1 MKSKL
6 LMAALLVPGLVQAH
20 ATLEKT
26 EAESGSYYK
35 GVVGISHGCD
45 GSATTKVTIEIPD
58 GVRGVKPVPKAG
70 WQLDIVKEQLAK
82 PYESHGKTVVEDVRK
97 ITWYGNSLAHAH
109 YDEFVFRG
117 QIAVGN
123 SSKLYFPVR
132 QECVVGE
139 LNWDQTP
146 QSMAADHAGHQGHDG
161 HAGHDKTKADN
172 EHAGHAGHG
181 DMKMDYPAPVVTV
194 IDGQGK
200 HHH

>member
-6 LMAALLVPGLVQAH
+6 LVAVLLLPGLVQAH
-20 ATLEKT
+20 ASLEKV

-35 GVVGISHGCD
+35 GVMGISHGCD

-70 WQLDIVKEQLAK
+70 WQLDIVKEKLAK
-82 PYESHGKTVVEDVRK
+82 PYDSHGKIVVEDVRK
-97 ITWYGNSLAHAH
+97 ITWYGNILEYAH

-132 QECVVGE
+132 QECVIGE

-146 QSMAADHAGHQGHDG
+146 QTMAAEHKGHQGHNG
-161 HAGHDKTKADN
+161 HADHAAPKSDN
-172 EHAGHAGHG
+172 KLVNAGHG
-181 DMKMDYPAPVVTV
+181 GMKLDYPAPVLTV

>member
-1 MKSKL
+1 MKSKI
-6 LMAALLVPGLVQAH
+6 LMAALLLPGLVQAH
-20 ATLEKT
+20 AVIEQT

-35 GVVGISHGCD
+35 GVVGIGHGCD

-58 GVRGVKPVPKAG
+58 GFRGAKPMPKAG
-70 WQLDIVKEQLAK
+70 WQLDVIKEQLSK

-97 ITWYGNSLAHAH
+97 ISWYGNTLEHTH
-109 YDEFVFRG
+109 FDEFVFRG

-132 QECVVGE
+132 QECVIGE
-139 LNWDQTP
+139 LNWNQTP
-146 QSMAADHAGHQGHDG
+146 ESMAAEHANHQGHAE
-161 HAGHDKTKADN
+161 HAGHDKAKSE
-172 EHAGHAGHG
+172 EHAGHGSHG
-181 DMKMDYPAPVVTV
+181 AMKLEYPAPLVTV

>member
-1 MKSKL
+1 MKSTL
-6 LMAALLVPGLVQAH
+6 LMAALLLPGLVQAH
-20 ATLEKT
+20 ASLEKI

-35 GVVGISHGCD
+35 GVMGIGHGCD

-58 GVRGVKPVPKAG
+58 GVRGVKPMPKAG

-82 PYESHGKTVVEDVRK
+82 PYESHDKTVVEDVRK
-97 ITWYGNSLAHAH
+97 ITWYGNTLEHAH

-139 LNWDQTP
+139 LNWNQTP
-146 QSMAADHAGHQGHDG
+146 ESMAADHAGHQGHAE
-161 HAGHDKTKADN
+161 HAGHDKAKSEAQ
-172 EHAGHAGHG
+172 AGHG
-181 DMKMDYPAPVVTV
+181 SHGAMKLEYPAPLVTV
-194 IDGQGK
+194 IDGQGN

>member
-6 LMAALLVPGLVQAH
+6 LMAVLFLPGLVQAH
-20 ATLEKT
+20 ASLEKT

-35 GVVGISHGCD
+35 GVMGISHGCD
-45 GSATTKVTIEIPD
+45 GSATTQVTIEIPD

-70 WQLDIVKEQLAK
+70 WQLDIIKEQLAK
-82 PYESHGKTVVEDVRK
+82 PYESHGKTIVEDVRK
-97 ITWYGNSLAHAH
+97 ITWYGNILEHGH

-146 QSMAADHAGHQGHDG
+146 DSVKTGHQGHDE
-161 HAGHDKTKADN
+161 HAGHVAPKAN
-172 EHAGHAGHG
+172 EHAGHGA
-181 DMKMDYPAPVVTV
+181 MKLDYPAPLVTV

>member
-1 MKSKL
+1 MKL
-6 LMAALLVPGLVQAH
+6 TVLMTALLLPGLVNAH

-58 GVRGVKPVPKAG
+58 GVRGVKPIPKAG
-70 WQLDIVKEQLAK
+70 WQLDIIKEQLAK

-97 ITWYGNSLAHAH
+97 IIWYGNTLEHAH
-109 YDEFVFRG
+109 YDEFGFRG

-146 QSMAADHAGHQGHDG
+146 ETAQKAADP
-161 HAGHDKTKADN
+161 
-172 EHAGHAGHG
+172 HAGHG
-181 DMKMDYPAPVVTV
+181 DHAGHGKAEDKDAHNGHGGRSKLEYPAPLVTV

>member
-6 LMAALLVPGLVQAH
+6 LMAALLLPGLVQAH

-70 WQLDIVKEQLAK
+70 WQLDIVKAPLAK
-82 PYESHGKTVVEDVRK
+82 PYESHGKTVVEDVSK

-146 QSMAADHAGHQGHDG
+146 ESMKKANDPHASHADHAGPYK
-161 HAGHDKTKADN
+161 AKADN
-172 EHAGHAGHG
+172 EHAGHAGHAG
-181 DMKMDYPAPVVTV
+181 MKLDYP
-194 IDGQGK
+194 
-200 HHH
+200 

>member
-1 MKSKL
+1 MKSTL
-6 LMAALLVPGLVQAH
+6 LMAALLLPGLVQAH
-20 ATLEKT
+20 ASLEKT

-35 GVVGISHGCD
+35 GVMGIGHGCD

-58 GVRGVKPVPKAG
+58 GVRGVKPMPKAG
-70 WQLDIVKEQLAK
+70 WQLDIVKQQLAK

-97 ITWYGNSLAHAH
+97 ITWYGNTLAHAH
-109 YDEFVFRG
+109 YDEFVFKG

-132 QECVVGE
+132 QECVIGE
-139 LNWDQTP
+139 LNWNQTP
-146 QSMAADHAGHQGHDG
+146 ESMAADHAS
-161 HAGHDKTKADN
+161 
-172 EHAGHAGHG
+172 HG
-181 DMKMDYPAPVVTV
+181 AMKLEYPAPLVTV

>member
-6 LMAALLVPGLVQAH
+6 LLAALLLPGLVQAH
-20 ATLEKT
+20 ASLEKV
-26 EAESGSYYK
+26 EAESGIYYK
-35 GVVGISHGCD
+35 GVMGISHGCD
-45 GSATTKVTIEIPD
+45 GSATTKVIIEIPD

-97 ITWYGNSLAHAH
+97 ITWYGNILEHAH

-123 SSKLYFPVR
+123 SSKLYFPVK

-146 QSMAADHAGHQGHDG
+146 ESM
-161 HAGHDKTKADN
+161 KTATDPHS
-172 EHAGHAGHG
+172 EHAGHGKAEDKNAHAGHG
-181 DMKMDYPAPVVTV
+181 AGPKMDYPAPVVTV

>member
-6 LMAALLVPGLVQAH
+6 LFAALLLPGLVQAH
-20 ATLEKT
+20 ASLEKT

-35 GVVGISHGCD
+35 GVMGISHGCD
-45 GSATTKVTIEIPD
+45 GSATTKITIEIPD
-58 GVRGVKPVPKAG
+58 GVRGVKPMPKAG
-70 WQLDIVKEQLAK
+70 WQLDIVKQQLAK

-97 ITWYGNSLAHAH
+97 ITWYGNTLEHAH
-109 YDEFVFRG
+109 YDEFVFKG

-132 QECVVGE
+132 QQCVVGE

-146 QSMAADHAGHQGHDG
+146 ESLATEHAGHQGH
-161 HAGHDKTKADN
+161 T
-172 EHAGHAGHG
+172 EHAGHGEAKKDDKHAGHG
-181 DMKMDYPAPVVTV
+181 AIKLEYPAPLVTV